1 MPCLYPVCWK
11 SDKTIIISLENRNY
25 HVNLGTA
32 IFVWVSALEKL
43 CTRVHQGKMAQK
55 LLSSIVHDK
64 QDLEAAQRST
74 LIEQGVLI

>member
-1 MPCLYPVCWK
+1 M
-11 SDKTIIISLENRNY
+11 
-25 HVNLGTA
+25 NLGTA

-74 LIEQGVLI
+74 LIEQGVLL